1 MGLEARQHLAHD
13 EPVRPLV
20 LGTDSDAQNE
30 ALGGSPLWRVGYL
43 LALIALAAIAALLHG
58 SDGARRALLQR
69 AFAGA
74 AVLAVVL
81 LLVAALTGP
90 DYQLMPKT

>member
-1 MGLEARQHLAHD
+1 
-13 EPVRPLV
+13 
-20 LGTDSDAQNE
+20 
-30 ALGGSPLWRVGYL
+30 
-43 LALIALAAIAALLHG
+43 
-58 SDGARRALLQR
+58 LQR

-90 DYQLMPKT
+90 DYQVMANT